1 MGRRGRVPAHA
12 PPVLVLLRV
21 PAKRGRVDYAS
32 TTAFY
37 SSTGSPED
45 VPSTHATDGTAQQGG
60 TIARCSFCGKVLYK
74 LRVPIRPLHR
84 LLQPPPLGN
93 SLPYPLSILARV
105 RARSTAPAGPSRA
118 ARRRHPSAASFSS
131 DAPATSFQKYASVFW
146 LSGVDASVA
155 QPRSAL
161 LRRVA
166 TYRDCVSR
174 DNPRATE

>member
-1 MGRRGRVPAHA
+1 MS
-12 PPVLVLLRV
+12 PPS
-21 PAKRGRVDYAS
+21 GDAS
-32 TTAFY
+32 TTRAQQ
-37 SSTGSPED
+37 
-45 VPSTHATDGTAQQGG
+45 PSTRPPAARRTYPAHTPRTAPHNKEELSRGVL
-60 TIARCSFCGKVLYK
+60 FVVKFLYK

-84 LLQPPPLGN
+84 LLQPPPLSN